1 MSDFVRSSSS
11 HGMGDAGN
19 PQLSVPT
26 EKGIFAQTRLGLDYP
41 VGFGLCRGQGA
52 EARRQ
57 PRCRVIALFP
67 ALLGT
72 ILLMLAPV
80 CFGQQLTGTLS
91 GTIYDSSGAV
101 VPQATVTMRNVAS
114 GDTRT
119 SLSNDSG
126 YFTIAA
132 VQPGTYDITV
142 SAKGFRTW
150 QQKAI
155 VFNLG
160 DNRSL
165 AGVKLEVGAASET
178 LEVSSTAVSVPLDNG
193 EISTTLSQ
201 RFVEDIPLVGRDAG
215 ELLRVMPGMAFTNGL
230 TQGGSFNDQVVG
242 TNNGPVGSFS
252 SNGTQPNGAI
262 AFMLDGA
269 NLVDPGNMGTQIANI
284 NQDMVSEV
292 KVLTNDYSAEYAKG
306 PTIFQA
312 FSKSGGT
319 QYHGEGYWYGRN
331 AALNS
336 NDSYNNAQKVPR
348 QDSHFNYVGGNV
360 GGPLVLPHVN
370 FNRDRKKVFF
380 WGGFEYMQQQPAA
393 TPVFYNVP
401 TAAQLNGD
409 FSNTGVP
416 QGAINQWPFA
426 YGTPYNPPAGWNAST
441 KTFPTSA
448 FDPNILGLVNLF
460 KTSWAPN
467 VTPTAANGWNN
478 FQYINASPQ
487 NRWEATGKVDYA
499 FSDNTK
505 LTVSYSRQDETD
517 LHPVSLWWAPPW
529 TLPYPSGAQAAEISH
544 VVMTNFTHV
553 FNPTTTNEFVFN
565 YAQFINPDKLTNA
578 SAASRSTL
586 GFNTPGLFGHTAKQM
601 PNINGPWGGSFPYII
616 NFSFDGGFN
625 GGNTFGGLKKDPSL
639 YDNFSKVI
647 QKHTLKGGVY
657 WDTSENIQSTGGLQA
672 SDIGAYN
679 FGWGGNDT
687 GNVVADF
694 LTGNG
699 FTSYQ
704 QQSAI
709 PVNDAKYHQWSVYA
723 QDTFQMTKRLTVNYG
738 LRMDHQGQWYGPSA
752 GGQVWNP
759 ALYSNS
765 ATAPPNTGLLW
776 HGINSSIPQSGFSS
790 RVLYPEPRASL
801 AYDVFGNGKSV
812 LRGGFAVFRY
822 QISTEVLNAFGGPQG
837 AFTFTSPGFGGG
849 YGAVSQFTPPSSVA
863 QNGSTIYV
871 IQPDNQT
878 PIVKDWNV
886 SYVSS
891 GPWRSVF
898 EISYI
903 GNKSRNLY
911 IDGTN
916 GNLNNINNV
925 LPGRFFSPDP
935 KTGVLLSPGTPP
947 CSSSNPDG
955 QSIYCQN
962 NPNYKTTLND
972 NDYRPLANYQNV
984 YLLTH
989 QGYANYNSLQAS
1001 WQKQVGSFFWLANYT
1016 FSKALGIWDWTSN
1029 NGAAGGNTVD
1039 PFSLRNNYGPLAY
1052 DHTDIFN
1059 LSYSYLVPKL
1069 FNGFLGQAVNGWRL
1083 SGYTTYQSGAPIQ
1096 PNTELNITWPGGL
1109 TVPTVGL
1116 PNLPDN
1122 SIKMPNGLVSTNMN
1136 QGTWFGSD
1144 AYHYLLPV
1152 VVCDPRKGLSGGQ
1165 YFNPNCFAPPA
1176 YGQQGNLQWPYIKG
1190 PGFFDTDLA
1199 IGKQF
1204 RIKESKNLE
1213 FRIQATNWINHA
1225 LPQFGLAGIVDNQL
1239 NFTKNTPYT
1248 MVDTSGKTVT
1258 GTIVSL
1264 SPTNTNPLTTGKPE
1278 FKTGSRIVTIVAK
1291 FNF

>member
-1 MSDFVRSSSS
+1 MARAFPEHRFWSLRF
-11 HGMGDAGN
+11 
-19 PQLSVPT
+19 P
-26 EKGIFAQTRLGLDYP
+26 IFGSRP
-41 VGFGLCRGQGA
+41 
-52 EARRQ
+52 
-57 PRCRVIALFP
+57 IALFRSRLG
-67 ALLGT
+67 ALLL
-72 ILLMLAPV
+72 LLMLVPV
-80 CFGQQLTGTLS
+80 SFGQQLTGTLT

-101 VPQATVTMRNVAS
+101 VPKATVTMRNVAS

-119 SLSNDSG
+119 SITNDSG
-126 YFTIAA
+126 YFSITA
-132 VQPGTYDITV
+132 VQPGTYDIAV
-142 SAKGFRTW
+142 SALGFKAWHEKG
-150 QQKAI
+150 I
-155 VFNLG
+155 VFDVG

-165 AGVKLEVGAASET
+165 AGVKLEVGASTET
-178 LEVSSTAVSVPLDNG
+178 LEVSATAVSVPLDNG
-193 EISTTLSQ
+193 EISTTLSE

-242 TNNGPVGSFS
+242 SNNGPVGAFS

-312 FSKSGGT
+312 FSKSGGS
-319 QYHGEGYWYGRN
+319 QFHGEGYWYGRN
-331 AALNS
+331 SGLNS

-348 QDSHFNYVGGNV
+348 QDSHFNYVGGNI
-360 GGPLVLPHVN
+360 GGPVVLPH
-370 FNRDRKKVFF
+370 FNHDRKKMFF
-380 WGGFEYMQQQPAA
+380 WAGYEYMQQQPAS

-416 QGAINQWPFA
+416 QGAINQWAFA

-441 KTFPTSA
+441 KTFPTSD

-460 KTSWAPN
+460 KSKWAPN
-467 VTPTAANGWNN
+467 TTPTAANGWNN
-478 FQYINASPQ
+478 FEYINASPQ

-499 FSDNTK
+499 FSENTK

-529 TLPYPSGAQAAEISH
+529 TLPYPSGAQAKEVSH
-544 VVMTNFTHV
+544 VLLTNFTHV

-565 YAQFINPDKLTNA
+565 YAQFINPDTLTSA

-586 GFNTPGLFGHTAKQM
+586 GFNVPGLFGHTSKQM
-601 PNINGPWGGSFPYII
+601 ANINGPWGGSFPYII

-639 YDNFSKVI
+639 YDNLSKVI
-647 QKHTLKGGVY
+647 QKHTLKAGMY

-694 LTGNG
+694 LTGTG

-759 ALYSNS
+759 ASYNNS
-765 ATAPPNTGLLW
+765 ASAPLNTGLLW
-776 HGINSSIPQSGFSS
+776 HGISSSVPQSGFSS

-837 AFTFTSPGFGGG
+837 AFTFTSAPFGGG
-849 YGAVSQFTPPSSVA
+849 YAAISQFTPPSSVA

-878 PIVKDWNV
+878 PIVKDWNISWV
-886 SYVSS
+886 NA

-903 GNKSRNLY
+903 GNQSRNLY
-911 IDGTN
+911 VDGTN

-925 LPGRFFSPDP
+925 LAGTFFSANP
-935 KTGVLLSPGTPP
+935 KTGILLSPGDPP
-947 CSSSNPDG
+947 CADPTKNPDG
-955 QSIYCQN
+955 QSFYCQN
-962 NPNYKTTLND
+962 NSNYKTTLNG
-972 NDYRPLANYQNV
+972 NDYRPLVNYQNV

-989 QGYANYNSLQAS
+989 RGYANYNSLQAS
-1001 WQKQVGSFFWLANYT
+1001 WQKQIGSFFWLANYT
-1016 FSKALGIWDWTSN
+1016 FSKAMGIWDWTSN

-1039 PFSLRNNYGPLAY
+1039 PFNLANNYGPLAF
-1052 DHTDIFN
+1052 DHTHIFN
-1059 LSYSYLVPKL
+1059 VSYSYLVPKL
-1069 FNGFLGQAVNGWRL
+1069 LHGFAGGAVNGWRF

-1096 PNTELNITWPGGL
+1096 PNTALNITWPGGL

-1122 SIKMPNGLVSTNMN
+1122 SIKLPDGLVSVNMN
-1136 QGTWFGSD
+1136 QGTWFGTD
-1144 AYHYLLPV
+1144 APHYLLPAL
-1152 VVCDPRKGLSGGQ
+1152 VCDPRKGLTAGQ

-1176 YGQQGNLQWPYIKG
+1176 YGQQGNLVWPYIKG
-1190 PGFFDTDLA
+1190 PAFFDTDLA
-1199 IGKQF
+1199 VGKQF
-1204 RIKESKNLE
+1204 RIKESKNVE

-1239 NFTKNTPYT
+1239 NFTQMTPYS
-1248 MVDTSGKTVT
+1248 MVDTSGQTVT
-1258 GTIVSL
+1258 GNIQSL
-1264 SPTNTNPLTTGKPE
+1264 SQRNTNPLTTGKPE